1 MKNTLTLITLLLF
14 FLPVFAQE
22 GGSTAQQGLL
32 PPNPEPGKCY
42 VRCIPTDIWT
52 YDTVRVVKRPA
63 YTEIAVMPKQEYR
76 VEQEVITVK
85 GPTVEYVARPP
96 VYDTIQQLVIVREA
110 LDSIVVI
117 PARLKDTIRDVMIES
132 PYESFE
138 YRIDMENC
146 NEDDPRRCLTLC
158 YVQNPAKVKTYQA
171 QVLVSDASIKRYQYG
186 GDTILV
192 EVYKEREP
200 ARIDTIQV
208 GPVMDTIVKQV
219 RPRRARTTERR
230 IEAEY
235 ITEIRRTRKKEE
247 EIVPVWE
254 EVLCKY
260 TDFNVLPIYYD
271 YDSDRLLPESQIV
284 IDTTVLSLMKSKPL
298 LAVEIDA
305 HTDSRGHRSYNED
318 LSQRRAQS
326 VVDYLVSRGIRRER
340 LIAKGFGE
348 TKLLNECRD
357 GVNCSEEKHRKNRR
371 TEFRVV
377 SQ

>member
-32 PPNPEPGKCY
+32 PPNPEPGKSY

-146 NEDDPRRCLTLC
+146 NEDDPRRAAAIACCDKCTES
-158 YVQNPAKVKTYQA
+158 V
-171 QVLVSDASIKRYQYG
+171 
-186 GDTILV
+186 
-192 EVYKEREP
+192 
-200 ARIDTIQV
+200 RI
-208 GPVMDTIVKQV
+208 
-219 RPRRARTTERR
+219 
-230 IEAEY
+230 
-235 ITEIRRTRKKEE
+235 
-247 EIVPVWE
+247 
-254 EVLCKY
+254 
-260 TDFNVLPIYYD
+260 
-271 YDSDRLLPESQIV
+271 
-284 IDTTVLSLMKSKPL
+284 
-298 LAVEIDA
+298 
-305 HTDSRGHRSYNED
+305 
-318 LSQRRAQS
+318 
-326 VVDYLVSRGIRRER
+326 
-340 LIAKGFGE
+340 
-348 TKLLNECRD
+348 
-357 GVNCSEEKHRKNRR
+357 
-371 TEFRVV
+371 
-377 SQ
+377 

>member
-1 MKNTLTLITLLLF
+1 
-14 FLPVFAQE
+14 
-22 GGSTAQQGLL
+22 
-32 PPNPEPGKCY
+32 
-42 VRCIPTDIWT
+42 
-52 YDTVRVVKRPA
+52 
-63 YTEIAVMPKQEYR
+63 MPKQEYR